1 MEQRT
6 DQFSSLLQQQQQLEN
21 DFIVLDHTTALVE
34 EQKLK
39 SQAAEKIRST
49 VETIAVMYKRLHE
62 MTHVQEEMTLRIDS
76 DVDHVLDNVESAHFE
91 LQRYLHR
98 IRSHTGL
105 LIKIFIL
112 ITIFAV
118 LFVTVLS

>member
-6 DQFSSLLQQQQQLEN
+6 NQFSSLLQQQQQLEN
-21 DFIVLDHTTALVE
+21 EFHVQDHNIALIE

-49 VETIAVMYKRLHE
+49 VETIAVMYKRLNE
-62 MTHVQEEMTLRIDS
+62 MTHVQEEMTLRIDT
-76 DVDHVLDNVESAHFE
+76 DTDHILDNVESAHFE
-91 LQRYLHR
+91 LQRYLHMV
-98 IRSHTGL
+98 RSHTGL
-105 LIKIFIL
+105 LIKIFIIL
-112 ITIFAV
+112 IIFTV